1 MDDMG
6 DERWEYQQGN
16 LSVCVGHKYMIDA
29 SQSTY
34 VHCPVHH
41 LDTMS
46 DDILLEEPVAPVVYL
61 PHRCGPW
68 IVGGRDALIALRE
81 DIDEALEIVI

>member
-1 MDDMG
+1 MDDVG
-6 DERWEYQQGN
+6 DEREEYQQGN

-46 DDILLEEPVAPVVYL
+46 DDILLEEPVAPIVYL

>member
-16 LSVCVGHKYMIDA
+16 LSVCVGHKHMMGA
-29 SQSTY
+29 MQSEY
-34 VHCPVHH
+34 VHCPVHGR
-41 LDTMS
+41 DTMS
-46 DDILLEEPVAPVVYL
+46 DDILLEEPVAPIVYL